1 MMRDRTEAMAL
12 QLAEKQISSGGWRFN
27 PTQIGL
33 AAAQIIKGLDA
44 GLADKGGKV

>member
-12 QLAEKQISSGGWRFN
+12 QLADKKLSSGGWKFN
-27 PTQIGL
+27 PTSIGL

-44 GLADKGGKV
+44 GLADKGGED

>member
-12 QLAEKQISSGGWRFN
+12 KLAEKKLSSGGWRFN

-44 GLADKGGKV
+44 GLAEEGGES